1 MTALYHLARAPEAL
15 SEHQVIQPILGR
27 LGLQVLPQNV
37 RVAVLDGRGLDVR
50 GRAVPEGFT
59 IRTLWGELAY
69 QLGGREGYELL
80 AEADRTLTS
89 PGGRQLTELF
99 ERYQPALILMDEVLE
114 YLLKARA
121 TRVGDSNLME
131 QTGTFLG
138 ELTSAVSA
146 TPQSVLVLALPAS
159 SLEIPA
165 ESQEVAERLFQYA
178 KKVLGRMEL
187 VETPVA
193 QDEIF
198 GVLRRRLFQ
207 NLGNERDHR
216 KAVEALRDYYDEYA
230 RFFPDRLRAPDYK
243 ERMLA
248 AYPFHPELIDLLY
261 ERWGPHPQFQRTRG
275 ALRLLALVLRR
286 LWNQR
291 PSSAILIQPHHID
304 LADRHIRGE
313 VVRLLDSGFEAIVTG
328 DVLGRS
334 QEVDRVLGGEY
345 SREQLGRGAATCI
358 FLYSISAATRD
369 AGATEEE
376 VRTALLR
383 PEVNPAM
390 VSEVLGRLREE
401 LWYLRYRDRRYLFSA
416 RPNLNKVILDFEN
429 EITDEQV
436 EREIEERLVEISG
449 KGKGV
454 FQMVVAPKEPQSVPD
469 YAQPTLV
476 VLPPGIA
483 NPQDWM
489 AQVLESAGGSIRTNR
504 NMLVFLVPDA
514 TKLALLRGTIRRHLA
529 LEEIIRSPSFKEMDA
544 EDREQ
549 VREQAKEK
557 KTDIESILRQMYQEV
572 YRPDGSG
579 LRRVST
585 MAPGP
590 LQAKTFDEYVGQ
602 MLEKSGILVERIAPE
617 YLQEELKMDTQE
629 ISLSQVNN
637 IFTGVA
643 GKPLLKD
650 PGKVIAEAVR
660 EGVKQGIF
668 GIRVGDQIFVEE
680 EVPEEVLKGG
690 NVALVSP
697 PREER
702 RPQPSFS
709 EPGALTLRVRTSA
722 NLLYPLLQAAKH
734 LRELKGA
741 TVLLE
746 VDDPTG
752 EMRRMKQELEK
763 LLRDYGCTVEWEE

>member
-1 MTALYHLARAPEAL
+1 MRGVKRVWEVCEPHPDVFSRDPDPSLFAISLFHVAQGLADRDYTDAERFFSRTFMTRALADLLERVLGRLSGKGRGTPVLRLETPFGGGKTHTMTALYHLARAPEAL

-121 TRVGDSNLME
+121 VRVGDSSLME

-261 ERWGPHPQFQRTRG
+261 ERWGPHPAVPAHPG
-275 ALRLLALVLRR
+275 SPAA
-286 LWNQR
+286 
-291 PSSAILIQPHHID
+291 
-304 LADRHIRGE
+304 
-313 VVRLLDSGFEAIVTG
+313 SGSG
-328 DVLGRS
+328 
-334 QEVDRVLGGEY
+334 
-345 SREQLGRGAATCI
+345 
-358 FLYSISAATRD
+358 SAASLEPA
-369 AGATEEE
+369 AGFGYPDSAT
-376 VRTALLR
+376 
-383 PEVNPAM
+383 
-390 VSEVLGRLREE
+390 
-401 LWYLRYRDRRYLFSA
+401 
-416 RPNLNKVILDFEN
+416 
-429 EITDEQV
+429 
-436 EREIEERLVEISG
+436 
-449 KGKGV
+449 
-454 FQMVVAPKEPQSVPD
+454 
-469 YAQPTLV
+469 
-476 VLPPGIA
+476 
-483 NPQDWM
+483 
-489 AQVLESAGGSIRTNR
+489 
-504 NMLVFLVPDA
+504 
-514 TKLALLRGTIRRHLA
+514 
-529 LEEIIRSPSFKEMDA
+529 
-544 EDREQ
+544 
-549 VREQAKEK
+549 
-557 KTDIESILRQMYQEV
+557 
-572 YRPDGSG
+572 
-579 LRRVST
+579 
-585 MAPGP
+585 
-590 LQAKTFDEYVGQ
+590 
-602 MLEKSGILVERIAPE
+602 
-617 YLQEELKMDTQE
+617 
-629 ISLSQVNN
+629 
-637 IFTGVA
+637 
-643 GKPLLKD
+643 
-650 PGKVIAEAVR
+650 
-660 EGVKQGIF
+660 
-668 GIRVGDQIFVEE
+668 
-680 EVPEEVLKGG
+680 
-690 NVALVSP
+690 
-697 PREER
+697 PR
-702 RPQPSFS
+702 
-709 EPGALTLRVRTSA
+709 
-722 NLLYPLLQAAKH
+722 
-734 LRELKGA
+734 
-741 TVLLE
+741 
-746 VDDPTG
+746 
-752 EMRRMKQELEK
+752 
-763 LLRDYGCTVEWEE
+763 